1 MDVLLHRRL
10 PVGACHARTSFS
22 PKTNTVSRLGDTY
35 QSSMWPTLRVSSTP
49 TAERRPSLRA
59 RPREQT
65 PMVLAMTG
73 APLAAPAAAACQGPK
88 RARDYSAAF
97 RPASGTRRLV
107 NRSYRIGSH
116 VWASRKAAGGRGQRI
131 ASRNGARTPWRSLWV
146 PARTPTAPAPC
157 RGPPRRPTRPVGTLS
172 FDSRATRLASR
183 NRRRTVSAPA
193 HNTRSAPRAAHTRK
207 SRVRRAP
214 CCRPCLR
221 PTSLGCDPTPISR
234 NLPLLA
240 CSART
245 RLR

>member
-107 NRSYRIGSH
+107 NRSYIASALMCGQAERQRVVEAS
-116 VWASRKAAGGRGQRI
+116 ASRVA
-131 ASRNGARTPWRSLWV
+131 
-146 PARTPTAPAPC
+146 TA
-157 RGPPRRPTRPVGTLS
+157 
-172 FDSRATRLASR
+172 
-183 NRRRTVSAPA
+183 
-193 HNTRSAPRAAHTRK
+193 
-207 SRVRRAP
+207 RVRRGDRYGSRRAHLR
-214 CCRPCLR
+214 RPLR
-221 PTSLGCDPTPISR
+221 AEARRVARHGPWAHSRSTLGPPGLRAVTDD
-234 NLPLLA
+234 
-240 CSART
+240 AR
-245 RLR
+245 